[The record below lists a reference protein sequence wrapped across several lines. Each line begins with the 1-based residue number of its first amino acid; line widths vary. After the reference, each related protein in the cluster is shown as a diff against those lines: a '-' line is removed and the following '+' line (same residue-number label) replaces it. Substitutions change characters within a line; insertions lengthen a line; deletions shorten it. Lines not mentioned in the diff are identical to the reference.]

1 MAYENIPRLPDPTT
15 VPAGPGF
22 VSLNMTDNRPGLVH
36 QLNNGGVVSVQFNGA
51 YWTFQIGY
59 HELTPQ
65 EGLLFFPFLN
75 SVSGGFKD
83 FYVQI
88 PLYINP
94 RTGVWDTSSATKIA
108 EGGIS
113 MVTGADNKVSISNWP
128 TRGGNLSVGDMIKFT
143 NSNKIYQIHETSLVS
158 NTMTLTLNCSV
169 IEPSKISTAGLEP
182 NDIKFRV
189 RTLEGSTFSTQ
200 FTSRGLYE
208 PFTLNLRENI
218 L

>member
-1 MAYENIPRLPDPTT
+1 MAYENLPRLPDPTT

-22 VSLNMTDNRPGLVH
+22 VSLNMTDNIPGLVH

-51 YWTFQIGY
+51 FWSFQIGY

-75 SVSGGFKD
+75 SVAGGFKD

-94 RTGVWDTSSATKIA
+94 RTGVWDVSTATKIA
-108 EGGIS
+108 Q
-113 MVTGADNKVSISNWP
+113 GAIQIVPGSDNKVSISNWA
-128 TRGGNLSVGDMIKFT
+128 TRGGDLSIGDMIKFT
-143 NSNKIYQIHETSLVS
+143 NSNKIYQIVDTSLVS
-158 NTMTLTLNCSV
+158 GTKTLTLNCSV
-169 IEPSKISTAGLEP
+169 IEPAKIPTAGLEP

-189 RTLEGSTFSTQ
+189 RTVEGSTFTTQ

-208 PFTLNLRENI
+208 PFTLNVRENI
-218 L
+218 I

>member
-1 MAYENIPRLPDPTT
+1 MAYENLPRLPDPTT

-22 VSLNMTDNRPGLVH
+22 VSLNMTDNIPGLVH

-51 YWTFQIGY
+51 YWSFQIGY

-75 SVSGGFKD
+75 SVAGGFKD

-94 RTGVWDTSSATKIA
+94 RTGVWDVSTGTKTATGAITL
-108 EGGIS
+108 
-113 MVTGADNKVSISNWP
+113 VADNKVSISNWS
-128 TRGGNLSVGDMIKFT
+128 TRGGDLSIGDMIKFT
-143 NSNKIYQIHETSLVS
+143 NSNKIYQIHDTTLVA
-158 NTMTLTLNCSV
+158 NTKTLTLNCAV
-169 IEPSKISTAGLEP
+169 IEPSKIPTAGLEP

-189 RTLEGSTFSTQ
+189 RTVEGSTFTTQ

-208 PFTLNLRENI
+208 PFTLNIRENI

>member
-1 MAYENIPRLPDPTT
+1 MAYENLPRLPDPTT

-22 VSLNMTDNRPGLVH
+22 VSLNMTDNIPGLVH

-51 YWTFQIGY
+51 FWSFQIGY

-75 SVSGGFKD
+75 SVAGGFRD

-94 RTGVWDTSSATKIA
+94 RTGVWDVSTATKIA
-108 EGGIS
+108 Q
-113 MVTGADNKVSISNWP
+113 GAIEKVPGSDNKVSISNWA
-128 TRGGNLSVGDMIKFT
+128 TRGGDLSVGDMLKFT
-143 NSNKIYQIHETSLVS
+143 NSNKIYQIVDTSLVS
-158 NTMTLTLNCSV
+158 GTKTLTLNCSIV
-169 IEPSKISTAGLEP
+169 EPSKIQTAGLEP

-189 RTLEGSTFSTQ
+189 RTVEGSTFTTQ

-208 PFTLNLRENI
+208 PFTLNVRENI
-218 L
+218 I

>member
-1 MAYENIPRLPDPTT
+1 MAYENLPRLPDPTT

-22 VSLNMTDNRPGLVH
+22 VSLNMTDNIPGLVH

-51 YWTFQIGY
+51 FWSFQIGY

-75 SVSGGFKD
+75 SVAGGFKD

-88 PLYINP
+88 PLFVNP
-94 RTGVWDTSSATKIA
+94 RTGAWDVSTSTKIA
-108 EGGIS
+108 Q
-113 MVTGADNKVSISNWP
+113 GAIQIVNGSDNKVSIANWS
-128 TRGGNLSVGDMIKFT
+128 TRGGDLSVGDMIKFT
-143 NSNKIYQIHETSLVS
+143 TSNKIYQIQDTSLVS
-158 NTMTLTLNCSV
+158 GTKTLTLNCAI
-169 IEPSKISTAGLEP
+169 IEPSKIATAGLEP

-189 RTLEGSTFSTQ
+189 RTVEGSTFTTQ

-208 PFTLNLRENI
+208 PFTLNIRENI

>member
-94 RTGVWDTSSATKIA
+94 RTGAWDVSTTTLSAT
-108 EGGIS
+108 
-113 MVTGADNKVSISNWP
+113 GAITLVEDNKVSISNWS
-128 TRGGNLSVGDMIKFT
+128 TRGGDLSVGDMIKFT
-143 NSNKIYQIHETSLVS
+143 NSNKIYQIQDTSLIS
-158 NTMTLTLNCSV
+158 NTKTLTLNCAV

-189 RTLEGSTFSTQ
+189 RTPEGSTFSTQ

>member
-1 MAYENIPRLPDPTT
+1 MAYENLPRLPDPTT

-22 VSLNMTDNRPGLVH
+22 VSLNMTDNIPGLVH

-51 YWTFQIGY
+51 YWSFQIGY

-88 PLYINP
+88 PLFVNP
-94 RTGVWDTSSATKIA
+94 RTGAWNTSTAALIA
-108 EGGIS
+108 QGNIQLE
-113 MVTGADNKVSISNWP
+113 ADNRIAIPNWSS
-128 TRGGNLSVGDMIKFT
+128 RGGDLSVGDMIKFT
-143 NSNKIYQIHETSLVS
+143 NSNKIYQIQESTLAS
-158 NTMTLTLNCSV
+158 NTKRLTLNCSI
-169 IEPSKISTAGLEP
+169 IEPGKMATAGLEP

-189 RTLEGSTFSTQ
+189 RTLEGSNFTTQ

-208 PFTLNLRENI
+208 PFTLNIRENI